1 MPESLDTGGVG
12 GDVPEAGPAGHSNS
26 RCDMIRTKPMM
37 AALLLAAGAAACGGG
52 QVDPGPASSPGS
64 PGPALTVE
72 RFLQAV
78 NANDLNTMMQLFGTA
93 DQTILERDGQSRAE
107 RHMHVLATLLHH
119 DDYAI
124 LSQSGAPGRMR
135 NAAELQVELRRDG
148 RSVVVPHLVVRKES
162 GGWIIE
168 KIDIEKLT
176 QSG

>member
-1 MPESLDTGGVG
+1 
-12 GDVPEAGPAGHSNS
+12 
-26 RCDMIRTKPMM
+26 MIRIKPMM
-37 AALLLAAGAAACGGG
+37 AALLLVVVPVACGGG
-52 QVDPGPASSPGS
+52 QAEQAPASAPGS

-78 NANDLNTMMQLFGTA
+78 NANDLDTMMQLFGTA
-93 DQTILERDGQSRAE
+93 DRSILQRDGQSRAE

-124 LSQSGAPGRMR
+124 VSQQGAPGRMR
-135 NAAELQVELRRDG
+135 DAAELQVELRREG
-148 RSVVVPHLVVRKES
+148 RTVVVPHLVVRKKS